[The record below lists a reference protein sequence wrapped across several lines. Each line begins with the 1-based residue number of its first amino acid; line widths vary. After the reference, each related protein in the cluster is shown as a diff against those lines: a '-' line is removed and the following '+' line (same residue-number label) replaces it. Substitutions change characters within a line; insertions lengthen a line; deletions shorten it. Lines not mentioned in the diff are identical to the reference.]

1 MPSVDV
7 STVPDEA
14 NATAPVPST
23 ASVHEA
29 HCSEYE
35 DPCMIEI
42 DADPTSVTT
51 GAD

>member
-14 NATAPVPST
+14 IAIDPVPST

-29 HCSEYE
+29 HCSEYG
-35 DPCMIEI
+35 DPCMIEMV
-42 DADPTSVTT
+42 ADPTSVTT